1 MNYLRKLCGATVL
14 LAFVAVACGDDEED
28 HSAAMLESCKKV
40 CDKSATAMC
49 GGLDLGDFCKQV
61 CDAYVQAPAACQDA
75 VKAVSDCQLTQADIC
90 ADTGCDAQN
99 TAYETACTK

>member
-28 HSAAMLESCKKV
+28 NSAAKLQSCKQV

-49 GGLDLGDFCKQV
+49 GITIPADICKQL
-61 CDAYVQAPAACQDA
+61 CDAYTQAPAACQDA
-75 VKAVSDCQLTQADIC
+75 VKALYDCQLTQADIC
-90 ADTGCDAQN
+90 SDTGCEAQN
-99 TAYETACTK
+99 TAYEAACTK